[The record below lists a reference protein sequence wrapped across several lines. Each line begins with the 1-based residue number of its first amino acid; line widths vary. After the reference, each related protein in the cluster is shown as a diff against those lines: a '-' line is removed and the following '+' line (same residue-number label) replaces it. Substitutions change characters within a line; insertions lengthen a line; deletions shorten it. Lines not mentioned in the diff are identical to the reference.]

1 MTVARHHDLRA
12 EALTLAYGERE
23 VVHDLT
29 LAIPDGQ
36 VTAVVGPN
44 ACGKST
50 LLRGLAR
57 LLPPARGRV
66 LLDGVPVAQ
75 RPTRE
80 VARVLG
86 VLPQQPLAPEGVTVA
101 ELVGRGRSPHHGLL
115 DRWSGADDAA
125 VAEALHLTG
134 TLDLAERRLDELSGG
149 QRQRVWIAMAL
160 AQGTD
165 VLLLDEPTTFLDVAH
180 QVEVLELLAEL
191 NATRGTTVVL
201 VLHDLSL
208 AARYADLLVV
218 MAQGRVVAAGPPAQV
233 LDAATVRRAFGLE
246 CVVVPDPVTGTPL
259 VVPVASGR
267 RTAAGGGAAVRLG

>member
-12 EALTLAYGERE
+12 EGLTLAYGERE

-57 LLPPARGRV
+57 LLPPVRGRV

-125 VAEALHLTG
+125 VAEALHLTR

-149 QRQRVWIAMAL
+149 QRQRVWIAMVL

-180 QVEVLELLAEL
+180 QVEVLDLLAEL

-259 VVPVASGR
+259 VVPLGSAR
-267 RTAAGGGAAVRLG
+267 RATARAEIRLG